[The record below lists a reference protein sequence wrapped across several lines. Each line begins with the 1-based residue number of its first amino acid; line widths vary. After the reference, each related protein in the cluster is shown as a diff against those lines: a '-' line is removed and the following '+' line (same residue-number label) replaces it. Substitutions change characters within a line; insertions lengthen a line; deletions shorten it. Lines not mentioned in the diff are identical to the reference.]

1 LKIPIHPSFK
11 PALGGLAV
19 GVIGFFY
26 PRILGMGYNV
36 IMDALNNQF
45 TFELLLILLFL
56 KILAFSLSLG
66 SGGSGGMI
74 VPSLFIGAML
84 GGAFGIIANALYPGI
99 IAGSGAYAL
108 VGMGAVFAGTVRAP
122 LTAILILFEITIDYN
137 LILPLMFACVLSNVM
152 SNALYP
158 ESILTEGLRRKGF
171 KIRKGREVDTMI
183 SILVK
188 DAMVKHI
195 QTVSEDKSVK
205 NLTTFMQ
212 ASRHGGFPVVNY
224 KGKLSGIVT
233 LSDIQSKVKSGK
245 VDAKIGEIATKELE
259 VAYPDENLD
268 IVLKRLA
275 AKQIGRL
282 PVVERED
289 KTKLLGLI
297 TRSVIVNAYNKKVVE
312 KIRDIP

>member
-122 LTAILILFEITIDYN
+122 LTAILILFEI
-137 LILPLMFACVLSNVM
+137 
-152 SNALYP
+152 
-158 ESILTEGLRRKGF
+158 
-171 KIRKGREVDTMI
+171 
-183 SILVK
+183 
-188 DAMVKHI
+188 H
-195 QTVSEDKSVK
+195 
-205 NLTTFMQ
+205 
-212 ASRHGGFPVVNY
+212 
-224 KGKLSGIVT
+224 
-233 LSDIQSKVKSGK
+233 
-245 VDAKIGEIATKELE
+245 
-259 VAYPDENLD
+259 
-268 IVLKRLA
+268 
-275 AKQIGRL
+275 
-282 PVVERED
+282 
-289 KTKLLGLI
+289 
-297 TRSVIVNAYNKKVVE
+297 
-312 KIRDIP
+312 